1 MVDQL
6 SDIRVTFKPLQDF
19 LLALQADFGRILEY
33 DLPVRNST
41 VYVFSGYRVLML
53 DGMNVPTWR
62 SRFGREASLQQ
73 HTCLSHLLPPGQ
85 PAETRP

>member
-1 MVDQL
+1 VVDQL
-6 SDIRVTFKPLQDF
+6 SDVRVTLEPPQDF

-41 VYVFSGYRVLML
+41 VYVFSRHRVLML
-53 DGMNVPTWR
+53 DGMNVLTWP

-85 PAETRP
+85 SAELRP